1 MKSFSLCY
9 FSVNPSEISTMSAGM
24 SKYNSAGGQVR
35 VKARLASQLSTL
47 EQTVAFAK
55 EAASSHAVIIKL
67 MGGKASFPAFD
78 EFIEL
83 CSQRHEKGASLP
95 LIVIHASGGDDEAA
109 DLAREHSTLFGTE
122 EGEKIRLYLQNGG
135 VVNFE
140 NLFRYLHSLIH
151 AEGEDAAE
159 PVAMPHEGL
168 YHPDYSS
175 HDDFEGYL
183 ASHVDPLKP
192 TVGIWFYQNYYVDA
206 DLASYDWLIRE
217 IESRGGNVIAVFHHR
232 FRDAMRGNRGSDYV
246 ADYYFHDA
254 DGKSRIDVL
263 INPMLFALSMA
274 SADYRTILPGLDVPF
289 LQAFSTF
296 QNQAEWRASIQGLGT
311 MEVSYNAA
319 QPEFDGALMTV
330 PFSTRETRG
339 IDPLTGAE
347 LRCIMPIEERTGK
360 LAEMALRWAALRRKR
375 NAEKKLPSSFITI
388 HPETTGSDVHPV
400 STVLPASGFCCSEWL
415 RRAMQS
421 GDNTRMATSLP
432 GNWLPE

>member
-1 MKSFSLCY
+1 L
-9 FSVNPSEISTMSAGM
+9 
-24 SKYNSAGGQVR
+24 
-35 VKARLASQLSTL
+35 
-47 EQTVAFAK
+47 
-55 EAASSHAVIIKL
+55 
-67 MGGKASFPAFD
+67 
-78 EFIEL
+78 
-83 CSQRHEKGASLP
+83 SQRHEKGASLP

-330 PFSTRETRG
+330 PFFNEGNAGALIRLRG
-339 IDPLTGAE
+339 LNCDALCQ
-347 LRCIMPIEERTGK
+347 LRSVPENW
-360 LAEMALRWAALRRKR
+360 LRWLFAGPLFAGNATQKKNCHHLSSLSTPKRPDRMCIRSRQFCQHQASAAA
-375 NAEKKLPSSFITI
+375 N
-388 HPETTGSDVHPV
+388 G
-400 STVLPASGFCCSEWL
+400 
-415 RRAMQS
+415 
-421 GDNTRMATSLP
+421 
-432 GNWLPE
+432 